1 MMRSYSKLFVLLLL
15 SACSVS
21 HEQKLLQE
29 AADIH
34 NTALLIAEELEAT
47 LKHNTI
53 PPDSVAAILIDIEA
67 WENDLVEVP
76 GNEHHH
82 DHEGHNHSHDPVHV
96 TAEEM
101 LQLQLELKQRIE
113 QIKKRVE
120 ALTKKDATI

>member
-1 MMRSYSKLFVLLLL
+1 MRSYSKFFVLLLL

-47 LKHNTI
+47 LKQNTI
-53 PPDSVAAILIDIEA
+53 PVDSVSAILTAIEA

-82 DHEGHNHSHDPVHV
+82 DHEGHNHSHEPVNV
-96 TAEEM
+96 TADEM
-101 LQLQLELKQRIE
+101 LQLQLELKYRIE
-113 QIKKRVE
+113 RIKKRVDVI
-120 ALTKKDATI
+120 TNQN

>member
-34 NTALLIAEELEAT
+34 NTALLIAEALEAT
-47 LKHNTI
+47 LKQNII
-53 PPDSVAAILIDIEA
+53 PPDSASAILTAIEA
-67 WENDLVEVP
+67 WENNLVEVP

-82 DHEGHNHSHDPVHV
+82 DHEGHNHSHERVNV

-101 LQLQLELKQRIE
+101 LQLQVELKYRIQ
-113 QIKKRVE
+113 QIKKRV
-120 ALTKKDATI
+120 DAITNQK